1 MKINGTFNH
10 KTFNAD
16 HVRLT
21 PSKHTRS
28 LAAEGELL
36 YRKNG
41 GEFSGE
47 KKVRKMDHSQKRDKT
62 EGATGQGRKK
72 AKQEMTGKEN

>member
-1 MKINGTFNH
+1 MKINSTFNH
-10 KTFNAD
+10 KTSNAD

-28 LAAEGELL
+28 LAAEGEFL

-47 KKVRKMDHSQKRDKT
+47 KSQKNGPFT
-62 EGATGQGRKK
+62 EKGQNRRSNWTRQKK